1 MSSRA
6 TLRADTW
13 VRPYMFK
20 YFGMKKL
27 LLAVPKGRILDELRP
42 LFTRID
48 LVPEKEFFDE
58 SSRKL
63 IFKTNRQNLEIVKV
77 RSFDVA
83 TFVKF
88 GAADLGICGSD
99 VLEEFPSTEIFP
111 TLDLKIGKCRLSIAT
126 KKSLSPNGRRL
137 TTDNLRLLSHL
148 RISTKYPT
156 IASKYFSNLGI
167 QAEAIKLN
175 GAIEIAPKL
184 NLCDFILDLVS
195 SGKTL
200 AENDM
205 IEVQKVLDVSSHLI
219 VNRASFKIANREIN
233 QLIKIFDAA

>member
-1 MSSRA
+1 
-6 TLRADTW
+6 
-13 VRPYMFK
+13 
-20 YFGMKKL
+20 MKKL

-42 LFTRID
+42 LFSRADII
-48 LVPEKEFFDE
+48 PEKTFFDE

-63 IFKTNRQNLEIVKV
+63 VFKTNRQNLEIIKV

-99 VLEEFPSTEIFP
+99 VLAEFSSTEIFP
-111 TLDLKIGKCRLSIAT
+111 ILDLEIGKCRLSIAARAEN
-126 KKSLSPNGRRL
+126 KMHSDLHL
-137 TTDNLRLLSHL
+137 ISHL
-148 RISTKYPT
+148 RLATKYPN
-156 IASKYFSNLGI
+156 IATNYFSNLGI
-167 QAEAIKLN
+167 QAEVIKLN

-200 AENDM
+200 AENNM
-205 IEVQKVLDVSSHLI
+205 VELQKILDVSSCLI
-219 VNRASFKIANREIN
+219 VNRASFKTANSEIN
-233 QLIKIFDAA
+233 QLIKIFDAAK